1 VKENEVT
8 QDLSNELDH
17 CMGLISA
24 APISDETRTYL
35 TTQSMIYAQFLS
47 DLEAGRLNP
56 AHAEPDTISTMQELI
71 GVFCSQVRDLLPAK
85 AA

>member
-1 VKENEVT
+1 MT
-8 QDLSNELDH
+8 QDLSQELDQ

-47 DLEAGRLNP
+47 DLEAGRLKTEQ
-56 AHAEPDTISTMQELI
+56 AEANSIDSMLELI
-71 GVFCSQVRDLLPAK
+71 GVFCTQVRDLLPAK

>member
-1 VKENEVT
+1 MT
-8 QDLSNELDH
+8 HDLSHELDQ

-47 DLEAGRLNP
+47 DLDAGRLNTEQ
-56 AHAEPDTISTMQELI
+56 AEPDTISSMQELI
-71 GVFCSQVRDLLPAK
+71 GVFCSQVRELLPAK

>member
-1 VKENEVT
+1 MT
-8 QDLSNELDH
+8 TDLSQELDQ
-17 CMGLISA
+17 CMALISA

-35 TTQSMIYAQFLS
+35 TSQSTIYALFLS
-47 DLEAGRLNP
+47 DLEAGRLNTEQ
-56 AHAEPDTISTMQELI
+56 AEADTISSMLELI

>member
-1 VKENEVT
+1 MT
-8 QDLSNELDH
+8 QDLSQELDQ

-47 DLEAGRLNP
+47 DLEAGRLK
-56 AHAEPDTISTMQELI
+56 AEQAEADTISSMQELI

>member
-8 QDLSNELDH
+8 HDLSHELDQ

-47 DLEAGRLNP
+47 DLDAGRLNTEQ
-56 AHAEPDTISTMQELI
+56 AEPDTISSMQELI
-71 GVFCSQVRDLLPAK
+71 GVFCSQVRELLPAK

>member
-1 VKENEVT
+1 MT
-8 QDLSNELDH
+8 LDLSHELDQ

-47 DLEAGRLNP
+47 DLDAGRLNTEQ
-56 AHAEPDTISTMQELI
+56 AEPDTISSMLELI
-71 GVFCSQVRDLLPAK
+71 GVFCSQVRELLPAK